1 MFFVD
6 GGNNRIGIG
15 VGASPFATLD
25 IDAPVATNAD
35 NLDQS
40 VDRATLR
47 VRYRTDE
54 TDDGMFFGGLGSS
67 AGYIQGVIDASDDN
81 TSQAGKT
88 IAINPYGG
96 NVGIGTNNVSELLH
110 LYSTSANTPK
120 YINTKMKT
128 TSAGESAQLEN

>member
-1 MFFVD
+1 MFVVD

-15 VGASPFATLD
+15 GGATPAFATLD
-25 IDAPVATNAD
+25 IDAPGATNAD

-67 AGYIQGVIDASDDN
+67 AGYIQGVIDASNDN

-88 IAINPYGG
+88 IAIN
-96 NVGIGTNNVSELLH
+96 L
-110 LYSTSANTPK
+110 
-120 YINTKMKT
+120 
-128 TSAGESAQLEN
+128 